1 MRNSRTISAEA
12 RAELVKRLQD
22 GNEHEIRAYISALQQ
37 HVAKHAQ
44 PLQAGR
50 KVIDDA
56 MKTVP
61 LTDLL
66 HESREQ

>member
-1 MRNSRTISAEA
+1 MRNSISVEA
-12 RAELVKRLQD
+12 RAELVKQLQG
-22 GNEHEIRAYISALQQ
+22 GNEHEIRAYISALKQR
-37 HVAKHAQ
+37 VAKYAQ
-44 PLQAGR
+44 PLKAGR

-56 MKTVP
+56 MKTAL